1 MMKGAIGYPNSASE
15 RAGWDRGKMLL
26 DTFQQEIDNLVA
38 RMLDLGR
45 QVEVSLENMVGAME
59 ERDAGL
65 AGKELGV
72 DARYKA
78 RGADIDNK
86 SMVLQPRQAPVARD
100 LRLLYTVQAVTN
112 HLVRSGTLCEHT
124 SAARA
129 LRLPIASGMRTLRS
143 RF

>member
-15 RAGWDRGKMLL
+15 RAGWDGKMLL

-59 ERDAGL
+59 ERDAEL

-78 RGADIDNK
+78 RGADIDNRT
-86 SMVLQPRQAPVARD
+86 MVLQARWAPVARD
-100 LRLLYTVQAVTN
+100 LSLSRLFMMGVQEQP
-112 HLVRSGTLCEHT
+112 GTLST
-124 SAARA
+124 
-129 LRLPIASGMRTLRS
+129 LPYT
-143 RF
+143 FPFP

>member
-26 DTFQQEIDNLVA
+26 DTFQQEIDNLLA

-78 RGADIDNK
+78 RGADIDNRT
-86 SMVLQPRQAPVARD
+86 MVLQVRWAPVARD
-100 LRLLYTVQAVTN
+100 LSLSRLFMMGFRN
-112 HLVRSGTLCEHT
+112 NLVPLVLFLTLSPFPRCT
-124 SAARA
+124 RF
-129 LRLPIASGMRTLRS
+129 LLS
-143 RF
+143 RR

>member
-1 MMKGAIGYPNSASE
+1 
-15 RAGWDRGKMLL
+15 MLL

-78 RGADIDNK
+78 RGADIDNRT
-86 SMVLQPRQAPVARD
+86 MVLQARWAPVARD
-100 LRLLYTVQAVTN
+100 LSLSRLFMMEFRN
-112 HLVRSGTLCEHT
+112 NLVPLVLFL
-124 SAARA
+124 A
-129 LRLPIASGMRTLRS
+129 LSPFPRCTRFLLS
-143 RF
+143 RR

>member
-26 DTFQQEIDNLVA
+26 DTFQQEIDNLLA

-78 RGADIDNK
+78 RGADIDNRT
-86 SMVLQPRQAPVARD
+86 MVLQLRWAPVARD
-100 LRLLYTVQAVTN
+100 LSLSRLFMMGFRN
-112 HLVRSGTLCEHT
+112 NLVPLVLFLTLFPFARGTRFLLSGQWQF
-124 SAARA
+124 
-129 LRLPIASGMRTLRS
+129 PG
-143 RF
+143 